1 MFLIEAPPQISSIQT
16 SESITPIQSEE
27 LITNI
32 QAESQMF
39 ILFDDYVI
47 PNFASNEEAI
57 EAGLNRF
64 ELWRSPDNK
73 INIVKYRDFFTGFNV
88 NLSRALSY
96 FRRMF

>member
-1 MFLIEAPPQISSIQT
+1 MNLIEATPQLTTIQAI
-16 SESITPIQSEE
+16 ESITPIQSDI
-27 LITNI
+27 LIAII
-32 QAESQMF
+32 QAESQVF

-47 PNFASNEEAI
+47 LDFATNEEAI

-96 FRRMF
+96 LRRFF

>member
-1 MFLIEAPPQISSIQT
+1 MFLIEAPPQITTIQT
-16 SESITPIQSEE
+16 SESITPIQS
-27 LITNI
+27 
-32 QAESQMF
+32 AESQMF

>member
-16 SESITPIQSEE
+16 SESITPIQ
-27 LITNI
+27 
-32 QAESQMF
+32 AESQMF

-47 PNFASNEEAI
+47 PNFASNKEAI